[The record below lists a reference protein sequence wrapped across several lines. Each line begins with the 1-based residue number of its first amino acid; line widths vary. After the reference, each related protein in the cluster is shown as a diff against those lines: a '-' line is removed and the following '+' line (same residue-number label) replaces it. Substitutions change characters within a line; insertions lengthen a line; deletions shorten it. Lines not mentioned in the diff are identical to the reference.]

1 MGPGTAELQLG
12 IVMADPGTAAPGTA
26 ELQLGI
32 LRPEMAGREMADPGT
47 AELQLGIS
55 SCRKTNASVAG
66 VITFRMARAVHC
78 APQQESREN
87 CDLVAM

>member
-1 MGPGTAELQLG
+1 
-12 IVMADPGTAAPGTA
+12 
-26 ELQLGI
+26 
-32 LRPEMAGREMADPGT
+32 MADPGT

>member
-1 MGPGTAELQLG
+1 MVGDGRWLDSCTASPGT
-12 IVMADPGTAAPGTA
+12 APGTA

-32 LRPEMAGREMADPGT
+32 LRPEMAGGEMADPGT

-78 APQQESREN
+78 APQRESREN

>member
-1 MGPGTAELQLG
+1 MANPGTAELQLG
-12 IVMADPGTAAPGTA
+12 IVMADPGTA

-32 LRPEMAGREMADPGT
+32 VMADPGT

-66 VITFRMARAVHC
+66 VITFRKARAVHC
-78 APQQESREN
+78 APQQESCEN